1 MRITKFGH
9 CCLLVEIDG
18 LRVLTDPGNLS
29 GGQNEVED
37 IDVVLITHEHADHF
51 HTPSVRAVLKNNPQ
65 AVVVTNAAVGALLE
79 KLGVA
84 FERVEHGESA
94 EKKGVEIEGFGIEH
108 AAFHESIPNVQNTG
122 YFVGGK
128 LFFPG
133 DAFTVPGKPVDVLA
147 LPVAG
152 PWMKFSEAVEYAQVT
167 KAKKCFPVHEGIM
180 KSPAFVIQRMATVLE
195 MLGIGYTNLGAG
207 QTAEF

>member
-9 CCLLVEIDG
+9 CCLLIEEQG
-18 LRVLTDPGNLS
+18 LRILTDPGNLS
-29 GGQNEVED
+29 EGQNEAKD
-37 IDVVLITHEHADHF
+37 IDVVLITHEHVDHF
-51 HTPSVRAVLKNNPQ
+51 HTPAVEVVMKNNPQ
-65 AVVVTNAAVGALLE
+65 AAVVTNTAVGKLLG

-84 FERVEHGESA
+84 FDCVEHGQKTD
-94 EKKGVEIEGFGIEH
+94 KKGVSFEGFGKEH

-122 YFVGGK
+122 YLVAGK

-133 DAFTVPGKPVDVLA
+133 DALTVPDAPVDILA

-152 PWMKFSEAVEYAQVT
+152 PWMKFSEAVDYAKAT
-167 KAKKCFPVHEGIM
+167 KAKRCFPVHEGIM
-180 KSPAFVIQRMATVLE
+180 KSPGFILQRMGTVLE
-195 MLGIGYTNLGAG
+195 SLGIGFTALEAG

>member
-9 CCLLVEIDG
+9 CCLLVEVDG
-18 LRVLTDPGNLS
+18 LRILTDPGNLS
-29 GGQNEVED
+29 EGQDAAMD

-51 HTPSVRAVLKNNPQ
+51 HTPSVHAMLKNNPQ
-65 AVVVTNAAVGALLE
+65 AVVITNAAVGALLE

-84 FERVEHGESA
+84 FERVEHGQGT
-94 EKKGVEIEGFGIEH
+94 EKKGVAIEGFGTEH

-122 YFVGGK
+122 YLVGGK

-133 DAFTVPGKPVDVLA
+133 DALTVPAKAVEILA

-152 PWMKFSEAVEYAQVT
+152 PWMKFSEAVDYAVAT
-167 KAKKCFPVHEGIM
+167 KAKKAFPVHEGIM
-180 KSPAFVIQRMATVLE
+180 KSPAFIIQRMATVLE
-195 MLGIGYTNLGAG
+195 TLGVGFTPMEAG
-207 QTAEF
+207 QTVDF